1 MAHPKEKRDA
11 LRRAYVFDRHSLELA
26 AEMQGVS
33 YGTAR
38 RWKQTALETGDDWDK
53 AQSAQLLAGGGIEDV
68 ARQVLSG
75 LVMQFQATM
84 QAVQQDTDIKPAVKV
99 QLLASL
105 ADAYNKTVAASKRVL
120 PETSTLAT
128 AMEVLQKLA
137 EFIREQYPQY
147 ASAFAEV
154 LEPFGEVI
162 AKELTR

>member
-1 MAHPKEKRDA
+1 MAHPKEKRA
-11 LRRAYVFDRHSLELA
+11 AVRRAYVFDRHSPELA

-53 AQSAQLLAGGGIEDV
+53 AQSAQLLAGGGIEEV
-68 ARQVLSG
+68 ARQVLAG
-75 LVMQFQATM
+75 LGRRVPDTKQAGKH
-84 QAVQQDTDIKPAVKV
+84 DTEIKPAVKV

-137 EFIREQYPQY
+137 EFIREHYPQH
-147 ASAFAEV
+147 ASAFADV